1 MHRMIRR
8 SCLLLL
14 ILGLALFAGYGAILY
29 DVFEAPGNVIAAGVG
44 ALSAT
49 ALFGAAG
56 NWWHGRRDAAAFRH
70 AVRGGAP
77 RDGALAVV
85 SGPIRPLGAPLS
97 APFSGRACV
106 AYEYDVLPRRRAGG
120 ETVAHDLT
128 GVAMA
133 PSVVETARGGVRLLG
148 FPILDEFPRTERADT
163 AWRERAERY
172 IAETTFEPMQGMR
185 VVKLL
190 AMLEDALAD
199 ADGAVR
205 KDCRLTADP
214 VPLDDRVLR
223 ERVVEVG
230 QQVCAV
236 GLYRADLRALK
247 PAGTTLNRLVP
258 GHAADVGRQL
268 TAQAWSQALFGL
280 VFFLAGHAI
289 LGGALYLSETR
300 HAREPAEQQASVVWI
315 AVQEGDVAALE
326 RAVRRG
332 ANPSALDVFGGAALH
347 STRDPAMVAA
357 LIRLGADV
365 NVRRRESGETP
376 LIVAARA
383 GNAAI
388 VRMLLGAGADVHLR
402 SHDGT
407 TAMGEAVRVG
417 AEDVVALLRSAG
429 AVEGEPPVEA
439 APAPPEAVER
449 AR

>member
-1 MHRMIRR
+1 M
-8 SCLLLL
+8 LV
-14 ILGLALFAGYGAILY
+14 LGLALFAGYAAFLS
-29 DVFEAPGNVIAAGVG
+29 DVFEAPGNLLAAGVG
-44 ALSAT
+44 ALCAM

-56 NWWHGRRDAAAFRH
+56 NWWHGRRDAAAFRR
-70 AVRGGAP
+70 AIRGVAP
-77 RDGALAVV
+77 RDGSLTVV

-106 AYEYDVLPRRRAGG
+106 AYEYDVLPRAGG

-128 GVAMA
+128 GVAMT
-133 PSVVETARGGVRLLG
+133 PSVVEAAHGGVRLLG
-148 FPILDEFPRTERADT
+148 FPLLDEFPRTERADS

-172 IAETTFEPMQGMR
+172 VAETTFEPMQGLR

-205 KDCRLTADP
+205 KDCRLAADP
-214 VPLDDRVLR
+214 VPLGDRVLR

-230 QQVCAV
+230 QQVCAI
-236 GLYRADLRALK
+236 GLYRADLRALT
-247 PAGTTLNRLVP
+247 PTGATLNRLVP
-258 GHAADVGRQL
+258 GDAAGARGRL
-268 TAQAWSQALFGL
+268 TGQAEAHALFGL
-280 VFFLAGHAI
+280 VFFLVGHAI
-289 LGGALYLSETR
+289 LGGAWYLSETR
-300 HAREPAEQQASVVWI
+300 HAREPAERQASVVWI

-332 ANPSALDVFGGAALH
+332 ADPSALDVFGGAALH

-376 LIVAARA
+376 LIVAARG

-388 VRMLLGAGADVHLR
+388 VRLLLGAGADVHLPG
-402 SHDGT
+402 HDGT
-407 TAMGEAVRVG
+407 TALAEAVRVG
-417 AEDVVALLRSAG
+417 ADDVVALLRSAG
-429 AVEGEPPVEA
+429 AVEGETPVEA
-439 APAPPEAVER
+439 GTARPAPVER
-449 AR
+449 ER